1 MVNVG
6 VTFALDKGEGV
17 RVSKAAMAK
26 KINALTDENAA
37 MKEKLAA
44 QDTEIGALKAALARL
59 EAKMK

>member
-1 MVNVG
+1 
-6 VTFALDKGEGV
+6 
-17 RVSKAAMAK
+17 MAK